1 MKQTFLSGATLA
13 ALVMLVALPLVF
25 ILLQAIFPHFSA
37 GSLGDAFGGIPALLA
52 DPQLPAMLGGTLWI
66 AAGVALVSVMIGL
79 PLGILR
85 GMFSLPLPRLWDLLF
100 LIPFLT
106 PPYISALSWMLALQS
121 QGYLQQLT
129 GWQLNDLLFSRSGIV
144 LVMTFNI
151 FPVVY
156 FAVSRSLLASGT
168 RLAVVARVHGAS
180 AWRAFWHVTLPM
192 LSPALAAGM
201 LLAFTLAIEEFGVPA
216 VLANPPQMPPR
227 THRLL
232 LVEVAGERWI
242 ADVGFGGQTLT
253 APIKLLADIPQQTP
267 HGSYRL
273 VHEGD
278 EWTLQFNHHEHW
290 QSMYHFDLGRQY
302 ASDYVM
308 GNFWSAH
315 WPQSHFRH
323 HLLMCRHLPDGGK
336 MTLTNFHF
344 THWEN
349 NHVVEKVDFADVSAL
364 YEALQTRFGL
374 GVDDPK
380 HGFSEAALAAVMAA
394 FDTHP
399 EAGK

>member
-1 MKQTFLSGATLA
+1 MVDLPSYLRRIGHDGPVAPTLDTLRALHARHPAAIAFESLDPFLGRPVSIDPATVRTKLVGGARGGYCHEHNLLFHDVLA
-13 ALVMLVALPLVF
+13 AIGFRVTAL
-25 ILLQAIFPHFSA
+25 
-37 GSLGDAFGGIPALLA
+37 G
-52 DPQLPAMLGGTLWI
+52 
-66 AAGVALVSVMIGL
+66 
-79 PLGILR
+79 
-85 GMFSLPLPRLWDLLF
+85 
-100 LIPFLT
+100 
-106 PPYISALSWMLALQS
+106 
-121 QGYLQQLT
+121 
-129 GWQLNDLLFSRSGIV
+129 
-144 LVMTFNI
+144 
-151 FPVVY
+151 
-156 FAVSRSLLASGT
+156 
-168 RLAVVARVHGAS
+168 ARV
-180 AWRAFWHVTLPM
+180 AWMAQGR
-192 LSPALAAGM
+192 
-201 LLAFTLAIEEFGVPA
+201 I
-216 VLANPPQMPPR
+216 NPR
-227 THRLL
+227 THRLT
-232 LVEVAGERWI
+232 LVDLPEGRFL

-290 QSMYHFDLGRQY
+290 QSMYHVDLGRQY

-364 YEALQTRFGL
+364 YEGLQTRFGL

>member
-1 MKQTFLSGATLA
+1 MSPFLRAYFSRLSWTGEPDVSIDTLRELHLQHNSAIPFENLDVLLPREIHLDDGALEEK
-13 ALVMLVALPLVF
+13 L
-25 ILLQAIFPHFSA
+25 
-37 GSLGDAFGGIPALLA
+37 
-52 DPQLPAMLGGTLWI
+52 I
-66 AAGVALVSVMIGL
+66 AARRGGYCFEQNGLLERALREIG
-79 PLGILR
+79 
-85 GMFSLPLPRLWDLLF
+85 
-100 LIPFLT
+100 
-106 PPYISALSWMLALQS
+106 
-121 QGYLQQLT
+121 
-129 GWQLNDLLFSRSGIV
+129 
-144 LVMTFNI
+144 FN
-151 FPVVY
+151 V
-156 FAVSRSLLASGT
+156 RSLLG
-168 RLAVVARVHGAS
+168 RV
-180 AWRAFWHVTLPM
+180 
-192 LSPALAAGM
+192 
-201 LLAFTLAIEEFGVPA
+201 

-344 THWEN
+344 
-349 NHVVEKVDFADVSAL
+349 KVDFADPILPMSPVDAAKAL
-364 YEALQTRFGL
+364 RSIPIRKPFLRLRGPGACG
-374 GVDDPK
+374 
-380 HGFSEAALAAVMAA
+380 
-394 FDTHP
+394 P
-399 EAGK
+399 EAGQGVAATLNRAMASAVRGSGRRSRHPAAVPDGGVRYHIRKPAATRRNYRYRA